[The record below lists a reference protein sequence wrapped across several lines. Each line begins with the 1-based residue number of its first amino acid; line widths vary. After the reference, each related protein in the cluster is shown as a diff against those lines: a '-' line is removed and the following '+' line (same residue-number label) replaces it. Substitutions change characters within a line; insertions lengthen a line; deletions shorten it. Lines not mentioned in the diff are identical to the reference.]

1 MPLVSRGQL
10 LVGRIVDAMK
20 SYLISFKVLTPIAYD
35 LAFGFMV
42 FFKAV
47 LLVGI
52 FLKNFKDVVR
62 RHFFLNNVDSWMTI
76 FLQGKA
82 INKLV
87 AKYDLNENKT
97 TEDPKL

>member
-1 MPLVSRGQL
+1 
-10 LVGRIVDAMK
+10 
-20 SYLISFKVLTPIAYD
+20 
-35 LAFGFMV
+35 
-42 FFKAV
+42 
-47 LLVGI
+47 
-52 FLKNFKDVVR
+52 
-62 RHFFLNNVDSWMTI
+62 MTI